1 MVINLEPIVQKV
13 EFSESNGSNARKERL
28 ESEKNKSAILN
39 VINCHQEE
47 PMDPSLDVRDMVTSP
62 NDKYLI
68 TCSETK
74 QGESPKVCVWPL
86 ENILQGMKNAKGEI
100 IEAQEDHE
108 FQKISNR
115 INWLLSVDAI
125 ELEELQKWV
134 ICAGSLNG
142 DLYLWS
148 GDIERKTKEWILNPP
163 PSRNL
168 TRDNGIQKAITKVK
182 IVKESDKKIQIFVIL
197 KEVQGK
203 KLAEDNNYVL
213 AKYCID
219 FDVEGNI
226 KNLVPETL
234 SSCLEG
240 ESENEGQ
247 KKDCILVCDFTEDN
261 KFLVG
266 GSRNNTI
273 IKWNL
278 KSKDDPIICE
288 VGTHEDSVTSIKLFK
303 AKINEENDKKEKIKN
318 KNDQPINKNKEKY
331 KLASGSSDGV
341 IKIWDL
347 EENSSFDLGKHQ
359 KEIVSLDLLIGEKFL
374 VSASK
379 DNTIKLWDLNNHV
392 LVRNIILDKELEM
405 INGQEKQIE
414 MGLNFLRKII
424 LTKNNQYIL
433 ALRKNR
439 IFIIRNYGRIWHFY
453 RQLKYIKDDAKDLYE
468 RIYGENLRQIAK
480 WEKENEETLKE
491 LFILIKTRL
500 SSNISTKSLDNS
512 PNNEYDLW
520 ELGKLFIPS
529 FIRFEETDNQ
539 QKQYIKGVQANYD
552 NYWYSAN
559 KMFVELLHFSWGFK
573 FFLTTSIEEEMTEAK
588 YIELRE
594 ENRTILKK
602 RNQSQIRFKMVLDN
616 IPATF
621 IPLLKAINIEIEDDR
636 GDKDT
641 LIFTDFI
648 YSENDPIKLLKK
660 PSKSSKK
667 PIETRIL
674 KDSYYSDC
682 TFKLDERYSKEK
694 QAIVYIKKISLEF
707 TESLDPLK
715 SSNALPQDVNL
726 FEAFRDNFRSPDVN
740 KIKIKIGKGF
750 WSAAGK
756 IMDEYLARFIM
767 LDFIF
772 TFISILLL
780 FEQGNISTIIGIIT
794 MSLNLTVSILIIV
807 LIIYPLIKKLGK
819 YFVKKVQER

>member
-1 MVINLEPIVQKV
+1 MVINLEPIVQKEEV
-13 EFSESNGSNARKERL
+13 SESNGKNARKERL
-28 ESEKNKSAILN
+28 KSEENKSAILN

-86 ENILQGMKNAKGEI
+86 KNILQGMKNAKGQI
-100 IEAQEDHE
+100 IEAQEDHK
-108 FQKISNR
+108 FQKINNK

-125 ELEELQKWV
+125 ELEELQKWI
-134 ICAGSLNG
+134 ICAGSYNG

-148 GDIERKTKEWILNPP
+148 GDIEPKTKDWILNNP

-168 TRDNGIQKAITKVK
+168 TRNNGIQKAVTKVK
-182 IVKESDKKIQIFVIL
+182 IVKESDKRIQIFVIL
-197 KEVQGK
+197 KEIQGK
-203 KLAEDNNYVL
+203 KFAEDNNYVL
-213 AKYCID
+213 SKYCID
-219 FDVEGNI
+219 FDVKGNI
-226 KNLVPETL
+226 KNLVLEPLT
-234 SSCLEG
+234 SCLEG
-240 ESENEGQ
+240 ESGNEGQ

-261 KFLVG
+261 TFLVG

-273 IKWNL
+273 IKWKL

-303 AKINEENDKKEKIKN
+303 VKINKENEKKEKINDKEKN
-318 KNDQPINKNKEKY
+318 ENKEKY
-331 KLASGSSDGV
+331 KLASGSSDGI

-347 EENSSFDLGKHQ
+347 EEETSFDLGKHQ
-359 KEIVSLDLLIGEKFL
+359 KEIVSLELLIGEKFL

-379 DNTIKLWDLNNHV
+379 DNTIKIWDLNNQV
-392 LVRNIILDKELEM
+392 LVRNIVLDDELKLL
-405 INGQEKQIE
+405 NGQEKQFE
-414 MGLNFLRKII
+414 MGLDFLRKMI
-424 LTKNNQYIL
+424 LTENNQYII

-439 IFIIRNYGRIWHFY
+439 IYIIRNYGRIWHFY
-453 RQLKYIKDDAKDLYE
+453 RQLKYIKDDASDLYE

-480 WEKENEETLKE
+480 WEYESEKSLRN
-491 LFILIKTRL
+491 LFTLIKTRL
-500 SSNISTKSLDNS
+500 SSNASIMSLDNND
-512 PNNEYDLW
+512 NNKYNLW

-529 FIRFEETDNQ
+529 FIRFEETNNQ
-539 QKQYIKGVQANYD
+539 QKQYIKGVQTNYD

-559 KMFVELLHFSWGFK
+559 KMFVELLDFSWSFK

-588 YIELRE
+588 YIELTE
-594 ENRTILKK
+594 ENQTILKK

-648 YSENDPIKLLKK
+648 YSKKDPIQLLKK
-660 PSKSSKK
+660 PSKSTKK
-667 PIETRIL
+667 PLKTLIL
-674 KDSYYSDC
+674 KDSYYADC
-682 TFKLDERYSKEK
+682 IFKLDERYSKEK
-694 QAIVYIKKISLEF
+694 YAKVYIKKISLEF
-707 TESLDPLK
+707 TESLNPLK

-740 KIKIKIGKGF
+740 KIKIRIGKGF
-750 WSAAGK
+750 WSVAGK

-772 TFISILLL
+772 TIISILIF
-780 FEQGNISTIIGIIT
+780 FEQGNINTIIGIIT
-794 MSLNLTVSILIIV
+794 MSLNIIVSLLILV
-807 LIIYPLIKKLGK
+807 LIIYPLIKRLGK
-819 YFVKKVQER
+819 HLVKKVQES

>member
-1 MVINLEPIVQKV
+1 MVINLEPIVQK
-13 EFSESNGSNARKERL
+13 EEISESSGKNARKERL
-28 ESEKNKSAILN
+28 KSEKNKSAILN
-39 VINCHQEE
+39 IINCHQEE
-47 PMDPSLDVRDMVTSP
+47 PMDPSLDVRDMVTSS

-108 FQKISNR
+108 FQKISNK

-134 ICAGSLNG
+134 ICAGSFDG
-142 DLYLWS
+142 ALYLWS
-148 GDIERKTKEWILNPP
+148 GDIERKTKEWILNHP

-168 TRDNGIQKAITKVK
+168 TRDNGIQKAVTKVK
-182 IVKESDKKIQIFVIL
+182 IVKESEKKIQIFVIL
-197 KEVQGK
+197 KEIQGK
-203 KLAEDNNYVL
+203 QLAEGNNYVL

-234 SSCLEG
+234 TSCLEG

-261 KFLVG
+261 TFLVG

-273 IKWNL
+273 LKWEL
-278 KSKDDPIICE
+278 KSKDEPIICE

-303 AKINEENDKKEKIKN
+303 AKIYKENDKEKN
-318 KNDQPINKNKEKY
+318 ENKEKY
-331 KLASGSSDGV
+331 KLASGSLDGV

-347 EENSSFDLGKHQ
+347 EEKTSFDLGKHQ

-392 LVRNIILDKELEM
+392 LVRNIVLDKELEM
-405 INGQEKQIE
+405 FNGQEKQFE

-453 RQLKYIKDDAKDLYE
+453 RQLKYIKDDAKDLFE

-480 WEKENEETLKE
+480 WEKENEVALKK
-491 LFILIKTRL
+491 LFTLIKTRL
-500 SSNISTKSLDNS
+500 SSSTSNKSLDNS
-512 PNNEYDLW
+512 PNNEYNLW

-529 FIRFEETDNQ
+529 FIRFEETENQ

-559 KMFVELLHFSWGFK
+559 KMFVELLDFSWGFK
-573 FFLTTSIEEEMTEAK
+573 FFLTTSFEEEMTEAK

-594 ENRTILKK
+594 ENQTILKK

-648 YSENDPIKLLKK
+648 YSEKDPIKLLKK

-667 PIETRIL
+667 PIKTLIL

-694 QAIVYIKKISLEF
+694 QALVYIKKISLEF

-756 IMDEYLARFIM
+756 VMDEYLARFIM

-772 TFISILLL
+772 TFISILLY
-780 FEQGNISTIIGIIT
+780 FEQGNISTIIGSIT
-794 MSLNLTVSILIIV
+794 MSLNVIVSILIIV

-819 YFVKKVQER
+819 HFVKKVQERKNKKS